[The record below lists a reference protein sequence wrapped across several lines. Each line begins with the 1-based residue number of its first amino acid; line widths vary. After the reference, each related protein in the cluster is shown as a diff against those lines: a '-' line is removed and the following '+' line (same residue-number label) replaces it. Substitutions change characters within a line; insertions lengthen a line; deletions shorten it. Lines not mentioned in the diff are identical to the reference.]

1 MDGKISKVMPHST
14 EAEEALLG
22 CVISD
27 SEMTSEFVPDLS
39 EGDFYS
45 DANRIVFSAISKI
58 FNNNKLVDLVTLS
71 DELER
76 SGNMEKIG
84 GIDYVAHLT
93 TTVASTAN
101 AKHYFDIVKND
112 SLRRKLIRSSQEIID
127 RSYTA
132 DDDEALA
139 FAEKEIFDISSGN
152 ERRFP
157 TEISESFNEVI
168 ERFSKVSKDANAFKG
183 LTTGFKQLDY
193 MLNGLQKSD
202 LILIAARPAEGKTS
216 LAMNIVESAA
226 LKGGA
231 TCLCFSLEMSRSQL
245 AQRMLCSNAHVSMS
259 KANKGQISMTEW
271 QQLWAS
277 KEALDNAKILID
289 DTAGITPA
297 DMLSKCRRI
306 KNKYGSLD
314 LIMVDYIQLMSSGAK
329 SKADNRQQEVSEIS
343 RNLKLIAREMDCPLI
358 ALSQL
363 SRDIEKRQP
372 PIPQLSDLRESG
384 AIEQDADIVM
394 FIYNPKNAN
403 KAGGENFN
411 GSGNSGLKEI
421 IIAKHRNG
429 PTGTVPVRWIGE
441 YTRYEDAG
449 NTTLRPE
456 SYESA
461 PQEEYIQEDEVYTN
475 ESIAN
480 SEAEF
485 YSDIPLE
492 DLIPPEE
499 EE

>member
-27 SEMTSEFVPDLS
+27 SEMTSEFVPDLN

-306 KNKYGSLD
+306 KNKYGTLD

-461 PQEEYIQEDEVYTN
+461 PQEEYAQEDEVYTN